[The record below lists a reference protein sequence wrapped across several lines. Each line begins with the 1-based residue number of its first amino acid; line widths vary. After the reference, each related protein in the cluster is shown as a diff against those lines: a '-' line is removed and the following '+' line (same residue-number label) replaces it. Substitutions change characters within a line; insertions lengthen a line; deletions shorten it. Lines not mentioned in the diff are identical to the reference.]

1 MTNGHTSPPLLK
13 LAELPLMKVS
23 ANDVAPAREC
33 VAQRKFV
40 GQEAERAIE
49 VLHGELVMQPA
60 SREAFVSEHAFDAER
75 RLEYGIVLLRTA

>member
-33 VAQRKFV
+33 IAQRKFV
-40 GQEAERAIE
+40 GHFVERAHAVFDDAGVARVFAQLID
-49 VLHGELVMQPA
+49 ELAPRVDGSVTTHVPPPA
-60 SREAFVSEHAFDAER
+60 V
-75 RLEYGIVLLRTA
+75 

>member
-40 GQEAERAIE
+40 GQ
-49 VLHGELVMQPA
+49 VLVGCLC
-60 SREAFVSEHAFDAER
+60 DC
-75 RLEYGIVLLRTA
+75 LLGLCWGCCCVACRVAVEC

>member
-23 ANDVAPAREC
+23 ANDVAPARQC

-40 GQEAERAIE
+40 GQEAERAVE
-49 VLHGELVMQPA
+49 VFHCQLVVEPA
-60 SREAFVSEHAFDAER
+60 SRKAFVSKHALDAER
-75 RLEYGIVLLRTA
+75 RLEHGIVLLRPA

>member
-33 VAQRKFV
+33 VAQGKCV

-49 VLHGELVMQPA
+49 VLQ
-60 SREAFVSEHAFDAER
+60 R
-75 RLEYGIVLLRTA
+75 R